1 MQNLHQLKLWNIKI
15 NTIPNSAI
23 KASKKIWWGKE
34 TRAWGKMRKIKR
46 LSVAFPERYKK
57 YQRGGSGHGKRGKR
71 RVSARTKIKM
81 RIFPELK
88 NEQIV
93 KIFVDKLST
102 ISNQQAITQHFSAN
116 FFYPVSVWCGL
127 LEDFVFGYV
136 LQ

>member
-1 MQNLHQLKLWNIKI
+1 
-15 NTIPNSAI
+15 
-23 KASKKIWWGKE
+23 
-34 TRAWGKMRKIKR
+34 MRKIKR

-57 YQRGGSGHGKRGKR
+57 YQREGSGHGKRGKR
-71 RVSARTKIKM
+71 RVSARTKIKI

-116 FFYPVSVWCGL
+116 FFIQSQSDVDCWRISSSAMC
-127 LEDFVFGYV
+127 
-136 LQ
+136 